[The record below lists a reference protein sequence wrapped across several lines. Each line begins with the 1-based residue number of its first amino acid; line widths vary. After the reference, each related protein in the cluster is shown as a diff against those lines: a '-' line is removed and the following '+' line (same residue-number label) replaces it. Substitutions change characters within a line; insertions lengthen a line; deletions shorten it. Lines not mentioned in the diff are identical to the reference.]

1 MSLSRRLIQAKP
13 LSRLNFFKKFPQV
26 PVLAGRD
33 LFPSVCTMKPC
44 THCFATLLLSFG
56 FLLSSCSKK
65 QESGIPV
72 GQFASLTGPQ
82 ATFGQS
88 TDKGVQLALGEINGA
103 GGVLGQPIRVITKD
117 NQSKP
122 GETSTAVRELI
133 TRDRVVA
140 LIGEVASGRS
150 LEAAP
155 IAQRSGIPMISPA
168 STNEKVTETGD
179 HIFRVCFID
188 PFQGTVCAKFAH
200 KLGATKVAILTD
212 VSKDYSL
219 GLAKSFKDEFIKE
232 GGVITGTQSY
242 SGGDKDFSA
251 QLTAIKAG
259 NPQVV
264 FLPAYYTEAP
274 LIIRQARQ
282 LGITVPF
289 IGGDGWDSPEL
300 VAVGGASVEGCYF
313 SNHFSNQSTDPK
325 VMAFVD
331 AYRKKYNQDPDA
343 MVALGYDAL
352 YLLADAMKRAGTT
365 DPAKVN
371 AAIAASKDFPGVTGK
386 ITLDEHRNPNKPA
399 VMLAV
404 KNGKFTYV
412 ETIAP

>member
-1 MSLSRRLIQAKP
+1 MTNLSTRVAFSLVV
-13 LSRLNFFKKFPQV
+13 LSLV
-26 PVLAGRD
+26 
-33 LFPSVCTMKPC
+33 
-44 THCFATLLLSFG
+44 TL
-56 FLLSSCSKK
+56 SCSKK
-65 QESGIPV
+65 KEAGIPV
-72 GQFASLTGPQ
+72 GQFASLTGAQ

-88 TDKGVQLALGEINGA
+88 TDKGVQMALEEINSS
-103 GGVLGQPIRVITKD
+103 GGVLGQPIRLITKD

-133 TRDRVVA
+133 TRDKVMA

-155 IAQRSGIPMISPA
+155 IAQRNGIPMISPA

-188 PFQGTVCAKFAH
+188 PFQGTVCAKFAK
-200 KLGATKVAILTD
+200 KLGATKAAILVD
-212 VSKDYSL
+212 ASKDYSL
-219 GLAKSFKDEFIKE
+219 GLAKSFKKEFEDK
-232 GGVITGTQSY
+232 GGTITGQQSY

-251 QLTAIKAG
+251 QLTAIKGA
-259 NPQVV
+259 NPEVV

-300 VAVGGASVEGCYF
+300 VQVGGAAVEGCYF

-325 VMAFVD
+325 VVAFVQS
-331 AYRKKYNQDPDA
+331 YRKKYGDDPDA

-365 DPAKVN
+365 DPAKVTE
-371 AAIAASKDFPGVTGK
+371 AIAATKDFPGITGK

-399 VMLAV
+399 VMLQI
-404 KNGKFTYV
+404 KNGKFSFV
-412 ETIAP
+412 ESVAP

>member
-1 MSLSRRLIQAKP
+1 
-13 LSRLNFFKKFPQV
+13 
-26 PVLAGRD
+26 
-33 LFPSVCTMKPC
+33 MKGISSQ
-44 THCFATLLLSFG
+44 SF
-56 FLLSSCSKK
+56 FLLVALTVLPAITSCSKK
-65 QESGIPV
+65 VQTGIPV
-72 GQFASLTGPQ
+72 GQFGSLTGAQ
-82 ATFGQS
+82 ATFGES
-88 TDKGVQLALGEINGA
+88 SDKGVQLALEEINGS
-103 GGVLGQPIRVITKD
+103 GGVLGQQIRLITRD

-122 GETSTAVRELI
+122 GETSTTVRELI
-133 TRDRVVA
+133 TRDKVVA

-155 IAQRSGIPMISPA
+155 IAQRSGIPMISPS
-168 STNEKVTETGD
+168 STSEKVTEAGD

-188 PFQGTVCAKFAH
+188 PFQGKVCAKFARG
-200 KLGATKVAILTD
+200 LGVTKAAILTD

-219 GLAKSFKDEFIKE
+219 GLTKSFRTEFAKG
-232 GGVITGTQSY
+232 GGVITGEQSY

-259 NPQVV
+259 NPQVI

-300 VAVGGASVEGCYF
+300 VAVGGDSVEGCYF

-325 VMAFVD
+325 VTSFVT
-331 AYRKKYNQDPDA
+331 AYRKKYGSDPDA
-343 MVALGYDAL
+343 ISALGYDTL
-352 YLLADAMKRAGTT
+352 RILADAMKRAGTT

-371 AAIAASKDFPGVTGK
+371 AAITITKDFPGVTGK

-399 VMLAV
+399 VILQV
-404 KNGKFTYV
+404 KNGKFAYV

>member
-1 MSLSRRLIQAKP
+1 MSGPGKGPYIDSARVADTPACSSLLEGEILRIMKRFFSRT
-13 LSRLNFFKKFPQV
+13 
-26 PVLAGRD
+26 LAAVS
-33 LFPSVCTMKPC
+33 LF
-44 THCFATLLLSFG
+44 AAL
-56 FLLSSCSKK
+56 SCSKK
-65 QESGIPV
+65 QEAGIPV
-72 GQFASLTGPQ
+72 GQFGSLTGAQ

-88 TDKGVQLALGEINGA
+88 TDNGVHLALDEINSS
-103 GGVLGQPIRVITKD
+103 GGVLGQPLRLITKD

-133 TRDRVVA
+133 TRNKVVA

-168 STNEKVTETGD
+168 STNEKVTEAGD

-188 PFQGTVCAKFAH
+188 PFQGTVCAKFAR
-200 KLGATKVAILTD
+200 KLGAKKAAVITD

-219 GLAKSFKDEFIKE
+219 GLAKSFKEEFEKE
-232 GGVITGTQSY
+232 GGVITGQQSY

-251 QLTAIKAG
+251 QLTAVKAD
-259 NPQVV
+259 NPDVI

-289 IGGDGWDSPEL
+289 VGGDGWDSPEL
-300 VAVGGASVEGCYF
+300 VSVGGPAVEGCYF

-325 VMAFVD
+325 VVEFVKG
-331 AYRKKYNQDPDA
+331 YRAKYNTDPDA
-343 MVALGYDAL
+343 MVALGYDSL
-352 YLLADAMKRAGTT
+352 KLLADAMRRAGTT
-365 DPAKVN
+365 DPAKVT
-371 AAIAASKDFPGVTGK
+371 AAIAATKDFDGVTGK

-399 VMLAV
+399 VILHV
-404 KNGKFTYV
+404 KDGKFAYV
-412 ETIAP
+412 ETVSP

>member
-1 MSLSRRLIQAKP
+1 MI
-13 LSRLNFFKKFPQV
+13 
-26 PVLAGRD
+26 
-33 LFPSVCTMKPC
+33 TMKFSKLNGLFLL
-44 THCFATLLLSFG
+44 CFALLS
-56 FLLSSCSKK
+56 SSCSKK

-72 GQFASLTGPQ
+72 GQFASLTGGQ

-88 TDKGVQLALGEINGA
+88 TDKGVQLALEEINGS
-103 GGVLGQPIRVITKD
+103 GGVLGQPIRMITKD

-133 TRDRVVA
+133 TRDKVVA

-168 STNEKVTETGD
+168 STNEKVTEAGD
-179 HIFRVCFID
+179 HVFRVCFID
-188 PFQGTVCAKFAH
+188 PFQGTVCAKFAG
-200 KLGATKVAILTD
+200 KLGAKKAAIITD

-219 GLAKSFKDEFIKE
+219 GLAKSFKEEFLKE
-232 GGVITGTQSY
+232 GGTITGQQSY

-251 QLTAIKAG
+251 QLTAIKSA
-259 NPQVV
+259 NPDVV

-282 LGITVPF
+282 LGINVPF
-289 IGGDGWDSPEL
+289 IGGDGWDSTEL
-300 VAVGGASVEGCYF
+300 VGVGGSAVEGCYF

-325 VMAFVD
+325 VMAFVQ
-331 AYRKKYNQDPDA
+331 AYRKKYNEDPDA
-343 MVALGYDAL
+343 MVALGYDSL
-352 YLLADAMKRAGTT
+352 KLLADAMKRAGSS
-365 DPAKVN
+365 DPSKVN
-371 AAIAASKDFPGVTGK
+371 AAIAATKDFDGVTGK
-386 ITLDEHRNPNKPA
+386 ITLDEHRNPTKPA
-399 VMLAV
+399 VILQV
-404 KNGKFTYV
+404 KNGKFAYV

>member
-1 MSLSRRLIQAKP
+1 MKHSRPAIL
-13 LSRLNFFKKFPQV
+13 
-26 PVLAGRD
+26 LALVGTI
-33 LFPSVCTMKPC
+33 LTS
-44 THCFATLLLSFG
+44 
-56 FLLSSCSKK
+56 SSCSRK
-65 QESGIPV
+65 QEPGIPV
-72 GQFASLTGPQ
+72 GQFASLTGGQ
-82 ATFGQS
+82 ASFGQS
-88 TDKGVQLALGEINGA
+88 TDKGVQLALAEINAA
-103 GGVLGQPIRVITKD
+103 GGVLGQPLRIITKD

-133 TRDRVVA
+133 SRNKVVA

-188 PFQGTVCAKFAH
+188 PFQGTVCAKFSR
-200 KLGATKVAILTD
+200 KLGFTKAGIITD

-219 GLAKSFKDEFIKE
+219 GLAKSFKQEFTAN
-232 GGVITGTQSY
+232 GGVITGEQSY

-251 QLTAIKAG
+251 QLTAIKAD
-259 NPQVV
+259 NPQVI

-300 VAVGGASVEGCYF
+300 VGVGGSSVEGCYF
-313 SNHFSNQSTDPK
+313 SNHFSDQSKDPR
-325 VMAFVD
+325 VVAFVD
-331 AYRKKYNQDPDA
+331 AYRKKYNGEPDA
-343 MVALGYDAL
+343 MVALGYDSV

-371 AAIAASKDFPGVTGK
+371 AAIAATRDFPGVTGK
-386 ITLDEHRNPNKPA
+386 ITLDAHRNPTKSA
-399 VMLAV
+399 VMLQV
-404 KNGKFTYV
+404 KNGKFAYV

>member
-1 MSLSRRLIQAKP
+1 MRRI
-13 LSRLNFFKKFPQV
+13 
-26 PVLAGRD
+26 
-33 LFPSVCTMKPC
+33 PS
-44 THCFATLLLSFG
+44 LLLLAA
-56 FLLSSCSKK
+56 LLSSPSCSKR
-65 QESGIPV
+65 QEPGIQV
-72 GQFASLTGPQ
+72 GQFASLTGAQ

-88 TDKGVQLALGEINGA
+88 TDKGVRLALKEINES
-103 GGVLGQPIRVITKD
+103 GGVLGQPLRVTTKD

-133 TRDRVVA
+133 TRDKVVA

-188 PFQGTVCAKFAH
+188 PFQGTVCAKFAR
-200 KLGATKVAILTD
+200 KLGASKAAILTD

-219 GLAKSFKDEFIKE
+219 GLARSFKQEFVKT
-232 GGVITGTQSY
+232 GGTILGEQSY
-242 SGGDKDFSA
+242 TGGDKDFSA

-259 NPQVV
+259 NPDVI

-289 IGGDGWDSPEL
+289 VGGDGWDSPEL
-300 VAVGGASVEGCYF
+300 IAVGGPAVEGCYF
-313 SNHFSNQSTDPK
+313 SNHFSNQSTEPQ
-325 VMAFVD
+325 VVAFVK
-331 AYRKKYNQDPDA
+331 AYRDTYHEDPDA

-352 YLLADAMKRAGTT
+352 KLLADAMKRAGTS

-371 AAIAASKDFPGVTGK
+371 AAIAATKEFPGVTGK
-386 ITLDEHRNPNKPA
+386 ITLDEHRNPTKPA
-399 VMLAV
+399 VMLQV
-404 KNGKFTYV
+404 KDGKFAYV

>member
-1 MSLSRRLIQAKP
+1 MKFLKLS
-13 LSRLNFFKKFPQV
+13 S
-26 PVLAGRD
+26 
-33 LFPSVCTMKPC
+33 
-44 THCFATLLLSFG
+44 TLLLATLSLSG
-56 FLLSSCSKK
+56 SSCSKK

-72 GQFASLTGPQ
+72 GQFASLTGGQ

-88 TDKGVQLALGEINGA
+88 TDKGVQLALEEINGS
-103 GGVLGQPIRVITKD
+103 GGVLGQPIRMITKD

-122 GETSTAVRELI
+122 GETSTVVRELI
-133 TRDRVVA
+133 TRDKVVA

-188 PFQGTVCAKFAH
+188 PFQGTVCAKFAG
-200 KLGATKVAILTD
+200 KLAAQKAAIITD

-219 GLAKSFKDEFIKE
+219 GLAKSFKAEFLKN
-232 GGVITGTQSY
+232 GGVITGEQSY

-251 QLTAIKAG
+251 QLTAIKSA
-259 NPQVV
+259 NPDVV

-289 IGGDGWDSPEL
+289 IGGDGWDSTEL
-300 VAVGGASVEGCYF
+300 ISVGGSAVEGCYF
-313 SNHFSNQSTDPK
+313 SNHFSNQSTDPQ
-325 VMAFVD
+325 VVAFVD
-331 AYRKKYNQDPDA
+331 AYRKKYHEDPDA
-343 MVALGYDAL
+343 MVALGYDSL
-352 YLLADAMKRAGTT
+352 KLLADAMKRAGTT
-365 DPAKVN
+365 DPDKVN
-371 AAIAASKDFPGVTGK
+371 AAIAATKDFPGITGK
-386 ITLDEHRNPNKPA
+386 ITLDEHRNPTKSA
-399 VMLAV
+399 VMLQV
-404 KNGKFTYV
+404 KNGKFAYV

>member
-1 MSLSRRLIQAKP
+1 MK
-13 LSRLNFFKKFPQV
+13 NFRP
-26 PVLAGRD
+26 A
-33 LFPSVCTMKPC
+33 
-44 THCFATLLLSFG
+44 LLLALVGTILTS
-56 FLLSSCSKK
+56 SSCSKK
-65 QESGIPV
+65 QEPGIPV
-72 GQFASLTGPQ
+72 GQFASLTGGQ
-82 ATFGQS
+82 ASFGQS
-88 TDKGVQLALGEINGA
+88 TDKGVQLALAEINAA
-103 GGVLGQPIRVITKD
+103 GGVLGQPLRIITKD

-133 TRDRVVA
+133 TRYKVVA

-188 PFQGTVCAKFAH
+188 PFQGTVCAKFSR
-200 KLGATKVAILTD
+200 KLGFKKAAIITD

-219 GLAKSFKDEFIKE
+219 GLAKSFKQEFTAN
-232 GGVITGTQSY
+232 GGVITGEQSY

-251 QLTAIKAG
+251 QLTAIKAD
-259 NPQVV
+259 NPQVI

-300 VAVGGASVEGCYF
+300 VGVGGSSVEGCYF
-313 SNHFSNQSTDPK
+313 SNHFSDQSKDPR
-325 VMAFVD
+325 VVAFVD
-331 AYRKKYNQDPDA
+331 AYRKKYNGEPDA
-343 MVALGYDAL
+343 MVALGYDSV

-371 AAIAASKDFPGVTGK
+371 AAIAATKDFPGVTGK
-386 ITLDEHRNPNKPA
+386 ITLDSHRNPTKPA
-399 VMLAV
+399 VMLQV
-404 KNGKFTYV
+404 KDGKFAYV

>member
-1 MSLSRRLIQAKP
+1 MGILDPMIRRIALILP
-13 LSRLNFFKKFPQV
+13 F
-26 PVLAGRD
+26 
-33 LFPSVCTMKPC
+33 LFAV
-44 THCFATLLLSFG
+44 
-56 FLLSSCSKK
+56 SSCSKK
-65 QESGIPV
+65 QETGIPV
-72 GQFASLTGPQ
+72 GQYGSLTGAQ
-82 ATFGQS
+82 ASFGQS
-88 TDKGVQLALGEINGA
+88 TDNGVRLALDEINAA
-103 GGVLGQPIRVITKD
+103 GGVLGQPIRLITKD

-133 TRDRVVA
+133 TRNKVVA

-155 IAQRSGIPMISPA
+155 IAQRSGIPMITPA
-168 STNEKVTETGD
+168 STNEKVTEAGD

-188 PFQGTVCAKFAH
+188 PFQGTVCAKFAR
-200 KLGATKVAILTD
+200 KLGAKKASILTD

-219 GLAKSFKDEFIKE
+219 GLAKSFKEEFVKE
-232 GGVITGTQSY
+232 GGVIAGQQSY

-251 QLTAIKAG
+251 QLTAVKAD
-259 NPQVV
+259 NPDVI

-300 VAVGGASVEGCYF
+300 VTVGGPSVEGCYF

-325 VMAFVD
+325 VVEFVK
-331 AYRKKYNQDPDA
+331 AYRAKYNTDPDA
-343 MVALGYDAL
+343 MVALGYDSL
-352 YLLADAMKRAGTT
+352 KLLADAMKRAGTT
-365 DPAKVN
+365 DPAKVT
-371 AAIAASKDFPGVTGK
+371 AALAATKDFDGVTGK

-399 VMLAV
+399 VILQV
-404 KNGKFTYV
+404 KDGKFTYV

>member
-1 MSLSRRLIQAKP
+1 
-13 LSRLNFFKKFPQV
+13 
-26 PVLAGRD
+26 
-33 LFPSVCTMKPC
+33 MKHTRP
-44 THCFATLLLSFG
+44 ALLLALVGTILTS
-56 FLLSSCSKK
+56 SSCSRK
-65 QESGIPV
+65 QEPGILV
-72 GQFASLTGPQ
+72 GQFASLTGGQ
-82 ATFGQS
+82 ASFGQS
-88 TDKGVQLALGEINGA
+88 TDKGVQLALAEINAA
-103 GGVLGQPIRVITKD
+103 GGVLGQPLRIITKD

-133 TRDRVVA
+133 TRNKVVA

-188 PFQGTVCAKFAH
+188 PFQGTVCAKFSR
-200 KLGATKVAILTD
+200 KLGFKKAAIITD

-219 GLAKSFKDEFIKE
+219 GLAKSFKQEFTAN
-232 GGVITGTQSY
+232 GGVISGEQSY

-251 QLTAIKAG
+251 QLTAIKAD
-259 NPQVV
+259 NPQVI

-300 VAVGGASVEGCYF
+300 VGVGGSSVEGCYF
-313 SNHFSNQSTDPK
+313 SNHFSDQSKDPR
-325 VMAFVD
+325 VVAFVD
-331 AYRKKYNQDPDA
+331 AYRKKYNGEPDA
-343 MVALGYDAL
+343 MVALGYDSV

-365 DPAKVN
+365 EPAKVN
-371 AAIAASKDFPGVTGK
+371 AAIAATKDFPGVTGK
-386 ITLDEHRNPNKPA
+386 ITLDSHRNPTKPA
-399 VMLAV
+399 VMLQV
-404 KNGKFTYV
+404 KNGKFAYV

>member
-1 MSLSRRLIQAKP
+1 MKSFSAQFILPILTVSLA
-13 LSRLNFFKKFPQV
+13 
-26 PVLAGRD
+26 
-33 LFPSVCTMKPC
+33 
-44 THCFATLLLSFG
+44 FA
-56 FLLSSCSKK
+56 SCSKR
-65 QESGIPV
+65 QEPGIPI
-72 GQFASLTGPQ
+72 GQFASLTGGQ

-88 TDKGVQLALGEINGA
+88 TDHGVQLALEEINAA
-103 GGVLGQPIRVITKD
+103 GGVLGQPLRVITKD

-133 TRDRVVA
+133 TRDKVVA

-200 KLGATKVAILTD
+200 KLGVTKAAVLVD

-219 GLAKSFKDEFIKE
+219 GLAKSFKAEFVKE
-232 GGVITGTQSY
+232 GGSITGEQSY

-251 QLTAIKAG
+251 QLTAIKSN
-259 NPQVV
+259 NPQLV

-300 VAVGGASVEGCYF
+300 VSVGGSSVEGCYF
-313 SNHFSNQSTDPK
+313 SNHFSNESSDPQ
-325 VMAFVD
+325 VVAFVD
-331 AYRKKYNQDPDA
+331 SYRKKYGTDPDA

-352 YLLADAMKRAGTT
+352 KLLADAMKRAGST

-371 AAIAASKDFPGVTGK
+371 TAIAATTNFPGVTGR

-399 VMLAV
+399 VILQV
-404 KNGKFTYV
+404 KDGKFRFV
-412 ETIAP
+412 EAVAP

>member
-1 MSLSRRLIQAKP
+1 MKHSRPAIL
-13 LSRLNFFKKFPQV
+13 
-26 PVLAGRD
+26 LALVGTI
-33 LFPSVCTMKPC
+33 LTS
-44 THCFATLLLSFG
+44 
-56 FLLSSCSKK
+56 SSCSRK
-65 QESGIPV
+65 QEPGIPV
-72 GQFASLTGPQ
+72 GQFASLTGGQ
-82 ATFGQS
+82 ASFGQS
-88 TDKGVQLALGEINGA
+88 TDKGVQLALAEINAA
-103 GGVLGQPIRVITKD
+103 GGVLGQPLRIITKD

-133 TRDRVVA
+133 SRNKVVA

-188 PFQGTVCAKFAH
+188 PFQGTVCAKFSR
-200 KLGATKVAILTD
+200 KLGFTKAGIITD

-219 GLAKSFKDEFIKE
+219 GLAKSFKQEFTAN
-232 GGVITGTQSY
+232 GGVITGEQSY

-251 QLTAIKAG
+251 QLTAIKAD
-259 NPQVV
+259 NPQVI

-300 VAVGGASVEGCYF
+300 VGVGGSSVEGCYF
-313 SNHFSNQSTDPK
+313 SNHFSDQSKDPL
-325 VMAFVD
+325 VVAFVD
-331 AYRKKYNQDPDA
+331 AYRKKYNGEPDA
-343 MVALGYDAL
+343 MVALGYDSV

-371 AAIAASKDFPGVTGK
+371 AAIAATKDFPGVTGK
-386 ITLDEHRNPNKPA
+386 ITLDAHRNPTKSA
-399 VMLAV
+399 VMLQV
-404 KNGKFTYV
+404 KNGKFAYV

>member
-1 MSLSRRLIQAKP
+1 MK
-13 LSRLNFFKKFPQV
+13 FFSAPS
-26 PVLAGRD
+26 
-33 LFPSVCTMKPC
+33 LFPIL
-44 THCFATLLLSFG
+44 ALTLGLA
-56 FLLSSCSKK
+56 SCSKK
-65 QESGIPV
+65 QESGIPI
-72 GQFASLTGPQ
+72 GQFASLTGAQ

-88 TDKGVQLALGEINGA
+88 TDHGVQLALEEINAA
-103 GGVLGQPIRVITKD
+103 GGVLGQPLRVITKD

-133 TRDRVVA
+133 TRDKVVA

-168 STNEKVTETGD
+168 STNEKVTESGD

-188 PFQGTVCAKFAH
+188 PFQGTVCAKFAR
-200 KLGATKVAILTD
+200 KLGATKAAILVD

-219 GLAKSFKDEFIKE
+219 GLAKSFKAEFAKE
-232 GGVITGTQSY
+232 GGVITGEQSY
-242 SGGDKDFSA
+242 SGGDKDFSS
-251 QLTAIKAG
+251 QLTAIKAN
-259 NPQVV
+259 NPQVI

-300 VAVGGASVEGCYF
+300 VSVGGTAVEGCYF
-313 SNHFSNQSTDPK
+313 SNHFSNQSTDPQ
-325 VMAFVD
+325 VVAFVD
-331 AYRKKYNQDPDA
+331 AYRRKYGVDPDA

-352 YLLADAMKRAGTT
+352 KLLSDAMKRAGTT

-371 AAIAASKDFPGVTGK
+371 AAIAATKDFPGVTGR

-399 VMLAV
+399 VMLRV
-404 KNGKFTYV
+404 KDGKFSYV
-412 ETIAP
+412 ETVAP

>member
-1 MSLSRRLIQAKP
+1 MKHSRPA
-13 LSRLNFFKKFPQV
+13 
-26 PVLAGRD
+26 
-33 LFPSVCTMKPC
+33 
-44 THCFATLLLSFG
+44 LLLVLVGTILTS
-56 FLLSSCSKK
+56 SSCSRK
-65 QESGIPV
+65 QEPGIPV
-72 GQFASLTGPQ
+72 GQFASLTGGQ
-82 ATFGQS
+82 ASFGQS
-88 TDKGVQLALGEINGA
+88 TDKGVQLALAEINAA
-103 GGVLGQPIRVITKD
+103 GGVLGQPLRIITKD

-133 TRDRVVA
+133 TRNKVVA

-188 PFQGTVCAKFAH
+188 PFQGTVCAKFSR
-200 KLGATKVAILTD
+200 KLGFKKAAIITD

-219 GLAKSFKDEFIKE
+219 GLAKSFKQEFTAN
-232 GGVITGTQSY
+232 GGVITGEQSY

-251 QLTAIKAG
+251 QLTAIKAD
-259 NPQVV
+259 NPQVI

-300 VAVGGASVEGCYF
+300 VGVGGSAVEGCYF
-313 SNHFSNQSTDPK
+313 SNHFSDQSKDPR
-325 VMAFVD
+325 VVAFVD
-331 AYRKKYNQDPDA
+331 AYRKKYNGEPDA
-343 MVALGYDAL
+343 MVALGYDSV

-371 AAIAASKDFPGVTGK
+371 VAIAATKDFPGVTGK
-386 ITLDEHRNPNKPA
+386 ITLDAHRNPTKPA
-399 VMLAV
+399 VMLQV
-404 KNGKFTYV
+404 KNGKFAYV

>member
-1 MSLSRRLIQAKP
+1 MTCLLRLI
-13 LSRLNFFKKFPQV
+13 
-26 PVLAGRD
+26 
-33 LFPSVCTMKPC
+33 PSVTFWIPLLPLACIGLFIRFSFMHTGTALPISLLIAFSICT
-44 THCFATLLLSFG
+44 L
-56 FLLSSCSKK
+56 SCSKK
-65 QESGIPV
+65 KEEGIPV
-72 GQFASLTGPQ
+72 GQFASLTGAQ

-88 TDKGVQLALGEINGA
+88 TDKGVQMALEQINSS
-103 GGVLGQPIRVITKD
+103 GGVLGQPIRLITKD

-122 GETSTAVRELI
+122 GETSTVVRELI
-133 TRDRVVA
+133 SRYKVVA

-155 IAQRSGIPMISPA
+155 IAQRSGIPMITPA

-188 PFQGTVCAKFAH
+188 PFQGTVCAKFAR
-200 KLGATKVAILTD
+200 KLGATKTAILTD

-219 GLAKSFKDEFIKE
+219 GLAKSFKAEFLKE
-232 GGVITGTQSY
+232 GGVITGEQSY
-242 SGGDKDFSA
+242 SCGDKDFSA
-251 QLTAIKAG
+251 QLTAIKSG
-259 NPQVV
+259 NPEVI

-282 LGITVPF
+282 QGITVPF

-300 VAVGGASVEGCYF
+300 VAVGGAAVEGCYF
-313 SNHFSNQSTDPK
+313 SNHFSSQSTAPEI
-325 VMAFVD
+325 VAFVD

-352 YLLADAMKRAGTT
+352 RLLADAMKRAGTT

-371 AAIAASKDFPGVTGK
+371 EAIAATKDFPGVTGK

-399 VMLAV
+399 VMLQV
-404 KNGKFTYV
+404 KNGKFVYV
-412 ETIAP
+412 ESVAP

>member
-1 MSLSRRLIQAKP
+1 
-13 LSRLNFFKKFPQV
+13 
-26 PVLAGRD
+26 
-33 LFPSVCTMKPC
+33 MKGISSQ
-44 THCFATLLLSFG
+44 SF
-56 FLLSSCSKK
+56 FLLVALTVSPAITSCSKK
-65 QESGIPV
+65 VQTGIPV
-72 GQFASLTGPQ
+72 GQFGSLTGAQ
-82 ATFGQS
+82 ATFGES
-88 TDKGVQLALGEINGA
+88 SDKGVQLALEEINGS
-103 GGVLGQPIRVITKD
+103 GGVLGQQIRLITRD

-122 GETSTAVRELI
+122 GDTSTTVRELI
-133 TRDRVVA
+133 TRDKVVA

-155 IAQRSGIPMISPA
+155 IAQRSGIPMISPS
-168 STNEKVTETGD
+168 STSEKVTEAGD

-188 PFQGTVCAKFAH
+188 PFQGKVCAKFARG
-200 KLGATKVAILTD
+200 LGVTKAAILTD

-219 GLAKSFKDEFIKE
+219 GLTKSFRTEFTKG
-232 GGVITGTQSY
+232 GGVITGEQSY

-259 NPQVV
+259 NPQVI

-300 VAVGGASVEGCYF
+300 VAVGGDSVEGCYF

-325 VMAFVD
+325 VTSFVTS
-331 AYRKKYNQDPDA
+331 YRKKYGSDPDA
-343 MVALGYDAL
+343 ISALGYDAL
-352 YLLADAMKRAGTT
+352 RILADAMKRAGTT

-371 AAIAASKDFPGVTGK
+371 AAITTTKDFPGVTGK

-399 VMLAV
+399 VILQV
-404 KNGKFTYV
+404 KNGKFAYV

>member
-1 MSLSRRLIQAKP
+1 MK
-13 LSRLNFFKKFPQV
+13 FFSARACSPIIALTLG
-26 PVLAGRD
+26 LA
-33 LFPSVCTMKPC
+33 
-44 THCFATLLLSFG
+44 
-56 FLLSSCSKK
+56 SCSKK
-65 QESGIPV
+65 QESGIPI
-72 GQFASLTGPQ
+72 GQFASLTGAQ

-88 TDKGVQLALGEINGA
+88 TDHGVQLALEEINAA
-103 GGVLGQPIRVITKD
+103 GGVLGQPLRVITKD

-133 TRDRVVA
+133 TRDKVVA

-200 KLGATKVAILTD
+200 KLGATKAAILVD

-219 GLAKSFKDEFIKE
+219 GLAKSFKAEFAKG
-232 GGVITGTQSY
+232 GGVITGEQSY
-242 SGGDKDFSA
+242 SGGDKDFSS
-251 QLTAIKAG
+251 QLTAIKAN
-259 NPQVV
+259 NPEVV

-282 LGITVPF
+282 LGIMVPF

-300 VAVGGASVEGCYF
+300 VSVGGAAVEGCYF
-313 SNHFSNQSTDPK
+313 SNHFSNQSTDPQ
-325 VMAFVD
+325 VVAFVD
-331 AYRKKYNQDPDA
+331 AYRKKYGVDPDA

-352 YLLADAMKRAGTT
+352 KLLADAMKRAGTT

-371 AAIAASKDFPGVTGK
+371 AAIATTKDFSGVTGR

-399 VMLAV
+399 VMLQV
-404 KNGKFTYV
+404 KDGKFSYV
-412 ETIAP
+412 ETVAP

>member
-1 MSLSRRLIQAKP
+1 MKGIS
-13 LSRLNFFKKFPQV
+13 PQ
-26 PVLAGRD
+26 P
-33 LFPSVCTMKPC
+33 F
-44 THCFATLLLSFG
+44 LLLGALF
-56 FLLSSCSKK
+56 FCQTLTSCSKK
-65 QESGIPV
+65 VETGIPV
-72 GQFASLTGPQ
+72 GQFGSLTGAQ
-82 ATFGQS
+82 ATFGLS
-88 TDKGVQLALGEINGA
+88 TDKGVQLALEQINGS
-103 GGVLGQPIRVITKD
+103 GGVLGKPIHLITRD

-122 GETSTAVRELI
+122 GETSTTVRELI
-133 TRDRVVA
+133 TRDKVVA

-168 STNEKVTETGD
+168 STNEKVTEAGD

-188 PFQGTVCAKFAH
+188 PFQGTVCAKFAR
-200 KLGATKVAILTD
+200 KLGAAKVAVLVD

-219 GLAKSFKDEFIKE
+219 GLAKSFKTEFIKE
-232 GGVITGTQSY
+232 GGTITGEQSY

-251 QLTAIKAG
+251 QLTAIKAN
-259 NPQVV
+259 NPEVV

-289 IGGDGWDSPEL
+289 IGGDGWDSTEL
-300 VAVGGASVEGCYF
+300 IGVGGSSVEGCYF
-313 SNHFSNQSTDPK
+313 SNHFSSQSTEPQ
-325 VMAFVD
+325 VVAFVS
-331 AYRKKYNQDPDA
+331 AYRKKYNEDPDA

-352 YLLADAMKRAGTT
+352 RILADAMKRAGTT

-371 AAIAASKDFPGVTGK
+371 AAITTTKDFPGVTGK

-399 VMLAV
+399 VILQV
-404 KNGKFTYV
+404 KNGKFAYV

>member
-1 MSLSRRLIQAKP
+1 M
-13 LSRLNFFKKFPQV
+13 KFPQI
-26 PVLAGRD
+26 PN
-33 LFPSVCTMKPC
+33 LF
-44 THCFATLLLSFG
+44 L
-56 FLLSSCSKK
+56 FLGIILISASCSKK
-65 QESGIPV
+65 HETGIPV
-72 GQFASLTGPQ
+72 GQFASLTGGQ

-88 TDKGVQLALGEINGA
+88 TDKGVQLALDEINGS
-103 GGVLGQPIRVITKD
+103 GGVLGQPIRMITKD

-122 GETSTAVRELI
+122 GETSSAVRELI
-133 TRDRVVA
+133 ARDKVVA

-179 HIFRVCFID
+179 HIFRICFID
-188 PFQGTVCAKFAH
+188 PFQGTVCAKFAS
-200 KLGATKVAILTD
+200 KLGARKAAIITD

-219 GLAKSFKDEFIKE
+219 GLAKSFKEEFKKE
-232 GGVITGTQSY
+232 GGEITGEQSY

-251 QLTAIKAG
+251 QLTAIKSA
-259 NPQVV
+259 NPEVV

-289 IGGDGWDSPEL
+289 IGGDGWDSTEL
-300 VAVGGASVEGCYF
+300 VSVGGSSVEGCYF
-313 SNHFSNQSTDPK
+313 SNHFSNQSTEPH
-325 VMAFVD
+325 VVSFVQ
-331 AYRKKYNQDPDA
+331 AYRKRYNEEPDA

-352 YLLADAMKRAGTT
+352 RLLADAMKRAGTT

-371 AAIAASKDFPGVTGK
+371 AAIAATKEFPGVTGK
-386 ITLDEHRNPNKPA
+386 ITLDEHRNPTKPA
-399 VMLAV
+399 VILQV
-404 KNGKFTYV
+404 KNGKFAYV

>member
-1 MSLSRRLIQAKP
+1 
-13 LSRLNFFKKFPQV
+13 
-26 PVLAGRD
+26 
-33 LFPSVCTMKPC
+33 MKATRSPY
-44 THCFATLLLSFG
+44 TLLLILG
-56 FLLSSCSKK
+56 LALSSCSKK
-65 QESGIPV
+65 QEPGIPV
-72 GQFASLTGPQ
+72 GQFASLTGAQ
-82 ATFGQS
+82 ASFGQS
-88 TDKGVQLALGEINGA
+88 TDKGVQLALAEINAA
-103 GGVLGQPIRVITKD
+103 GGVLGQPLRIITKD

-133 TRDRVVA
+133 ARNKVVA

-188 PFQGTVCAKFAH
+188 PFQGTVCAKFSR
-200 KLGATKVAILTD
+200 KLGFKKAAIITD

-219 GLAKSFKDEFIKE
+219 GLAKSFKQEFTAN
-232 GGVITGTQSY
+232 GGVITGEQSY

-251 QLTAIKAG
+251 QLTAIKAD
-259 NPQVV
+259 NPQVI

-289 IGGDGWDSPEL
+289 VGGDGWDSPEL
-300 VAVGGASVEGCYF
+300 VGVGGSAVEGCYF
-313 SNHFSNQSTDPK
+313 SNHFSDQSKDPR
-325 VMAFVD
+325 VVAFVD
-331 AYRKKYNQDPDA
+331 AYRKKYNGEPDA
-343 MVALGYDAL
+343 MVALGYDSV

-371 AAIAASKDFPGVTGK
+371 AAIAATKDFPGVTGK
-386 ITLDEHRNPNKPA
+386 ITLDDHRNPNKPA
-399 VMLAV
+399 VMLQV
-404 KNGKFTYV
+404 KNGKFAYV
-412 ETIAP
+412 ETVAP